1 MSWDESGPP
10 HPLAERRS
18 GHSEQ
23 EPDRL
28 PEVRELEALGWEPA
42 PETYAWIFLPYV
54 WPPTART
61 WVPDRGTRWAVETR
75 LDGHGHVVE
84 VECAPLAGPDLDLL
98 EAEAAEVIA
107 ALGLPPRPRG
117 RVWLLRP
124 PGPFPSVETVLT
136 HLTELA
142 RARGVDPDHPSPD
155 LLALTRA
162 ELAAL
167 ADPTT

>member
-18 GHSEQ
+18 GRSEQ

-28 PEVRELEALGWEPA
+28 PEVRELAALGWEPA
-42 PETYAWIFLPYV
+42 PETHAWLFLPYV
-54 WPPTART
+54 WPPAART
-61 WVPDRGTRWAVETR
+61 WVPDRGTRWAVESR

-84 VECAPLAGPDLDLL
+84 VEAAPLPEPDVDLL

-107 ALGLPPRPRG
+107 ALGLPPRPHG

-124 PGPFPSVETVLT
+124 VGPFDSVAAVLD
-136 HLTELA
+136 HLGELA
-142 RARGVDPDHPSPD
+142 AARGVDLGHPSPELLD
-155 LLALTRA
+155 LART

-167 ADPTT
+167 AESA